1 MGYRML
7 TNWRVGG
14 FILAYC
20 DAPRWAPS
28 DFYKSDLAQTLEKQ
42 AFMQISDA

>member
-1 MGYRML
+1 ML

-20 DAPRWAPS
+20 DAPRSMPG
-28 DFYKSDLAQTLEKQ
+28 DFYEAGLAQTSEKR
-42 AFMQISDA
+42 ASMQISDA